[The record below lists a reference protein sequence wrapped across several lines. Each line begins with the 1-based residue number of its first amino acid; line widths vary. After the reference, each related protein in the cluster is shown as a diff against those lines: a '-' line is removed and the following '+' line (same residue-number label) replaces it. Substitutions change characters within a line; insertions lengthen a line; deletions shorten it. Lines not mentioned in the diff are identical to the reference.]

1 VVEHR
6 RTLEQGLRKQ
16 QRSTRISWQQYPL
29 RERGGGVKVDWFSHT
44 RARTLGDPHITTLR
58 RHETPTGR
66 ARMTVFRSPQEF
78 REVMDRTFGLM
89 SEDPEMG
96 PRLREADTPQ
106 RFEFTDLGMV
116 VNIRAGEGDEPNLAW
131 EWSDQVSWEPRV
143 RMTMSSE
150 TANRY
155 FQGKENVAIAI
166 ARRRIKAGGDVKA
179 ALAIIPITKPLFARY
194 REMIAADY
202 PHLEV

>member
-1 VVEHR
+1 
-6 RTLEQGLRKQ
+6 
-16 QRSTRISWQQYPL
+16 
-29 RERGGGVKVDWFSHT
+29 
-44 RARTLGDPHITTLR
+44 
-58 RHETPTGR
+58 
-66 ARMTVFRSPQEF
+66 M
-78 REVMDRTFGLM
+78 MDRTFALM
-89 SEDPEMG
+89 SDDPEMG

-106 RFEFTDLGMV
+106 QFKFPDLEMV
-116 VNIRAGEGDEPNLAW
+116 VNIRAGNAKEPNLAW
-131 EWSDQVSWEPRV
+131 EWTDQVTWEPKV
-143 RMTMSSE
+143 KMEMSSE

-179 ALAIIPITKPLFARY
+179 ALAIIPITKPLFQRY